1 MLKAGKEE
9 KEPPVKLNKDSIE
22 AAFSQIEYLKPCKKE
37 HIQGLCK
44 LFDSKISSDDIDEF
58 EKLFRTFDSEEQNQM
73 PQSQLGTALR
83 ILQQLPTENELNQL
97 IEVVN
102 PKKPEGE
109 GAKEKKK
116 SAKGNKSAGKS
127 ANGGKKG
134 KEGKKGGKKGKGGK
148 EGGGGDEDEPEVIM
162 IDFFKFLHALALYM
176 RDPNEIAD
184 EIKKA
189 FRVLDRQKQGYIM
202 SVDLREF
209 LSKLGDPLLDDEID
223 EMIKLAD
230 SENNG
235 QINYEE
241 FVDMMTNMKPGK
253 KKKGKKGKKGGK
265 KKKK

>member
-9 KEPPVKLNKDSIE
+9 REPPVKLNKDSIE

-37 HIQGLCK
+37 HIQALCK
-44 LFDSKISSDDIDEF
+44 LFDMKISSDDIDEF

-97 IEVVN
+97 TEVVS

-109 GAKEKKK
+109 GSKDEKKKK
-116 SAKGNKSAGKS
+116 SAKGAKSAGKS
-127 ANGGKKG
+127 A
-134 KEGKKGGKKGKGGK
+134 KGGKGKGGKGGKGGK
-148 EGGGGDEDEPEVIM
+148 EGGDEEEPEVIM
-162 IDFFKFLHALALYM
+162 LSFFQFLHALALYM

-189 FRVLDRQKQGYIM
+189 FRVLDRQRQGYIM

-209 LSKLGDPLLDDEID
+209 LSKLGDPLLDEEID

-230 SENNG
+230 TENNG
-235 QINYEE
+235 QVNYEE

-253 KKKGKKGKKGGK
+253 KKKGKKGKKK